1 MIDIPPE
8 PPFADEQVITQ
19 RLLECGLVSG
29 GFSVRYEDYLQ
40 SIEVVIAPSAGATS
54 DHFPCIHTAV
64 FPEIVTFEDG
74 AMYQEYMAYVGELFR
89 PQMLADSAAA
99 LRERGLLDGFPERGD
114 FPAFADY
121 VRALEA
127 HAGFASATAL
137 RAEGD
142 NRLVFDPPRPDKGFA
157 EFSERYSDLLMD
169 AVYAAAKED
178 LSFGFIG
185 NEKIRE

>member
-1 MIDIPPE
+1 MVDIPPE

-19 RLLECGLVSG
+19 RLLECGLAASG
-29 GFSVRYEDYLQ
+29 FTVRYEDELQ
-40 SIEVVIAPSAGATS
+40 SIDVVITPLAGVTAEQ
-54 DHFPCIHTAV
+54 FPCIHTAV

-89 PQMLADSAAA
+89 PQMLADIEAA
-99 LRERGLLDGFPERGD
+99 LRERGLWEGFPERGA
-114 FPAFADY
+114 FPTFADY

-127 HAGFASATAL
+127 HAGFAPGSIV

-142 NRLVFDPPRPDKGFA
+142 NRLVFDPPRPNQDFA
-157 EFSERYSDLLMD
+157 EFSERYSDLVTVAM
-169 AVYAAAKED
+169 YAAAKED

>member
-19 RLLECGLVSG
+19 RLLECGLAASG
-29 GFSVRYEDYLQ
+29 FTVRYEDELQ
-40 SIEVVIAPSAGATS
+40 SIEVVITPSAGVTAEQ
-54 DHFPCIHTAV
+54 FPCIHTAV
-64 FPEIVTFEDG
+64 FPEIVTFENR

-89 PQMLADSAAA
+89 PQMLADTEAA
-99 LRERGLLDGFPERGD
+99 LRERGLWEGFPERDD

-127 HAGFASATAL
+127 HASVAPGTAL

-142 NRLVFDPPRPDKGFA
+142 NRLVFDPPRLDQGYA
-157 EFSERYSDLLMD
+157 EFADRYSDLLTV
-169 AVYAAAKED
+169 ATYAAAKED